1 MTRYLRLLPGRQLA
15 VRLAQQLL
23 GLGLKLL
30 DLGIDVELAG
40 LGRVAQLADAGVEL
54 GNGFF
59 EVEKGRHEPGG
70 LGGFGRGVNERV
82 AAVDEIYE
90 ASAVDVCVDLGRRDS
105 GLTEQPLKRAPGGP
119 AFQ

>member
-82 AAVDEIYE
+82 AAVAGVYE
-90 ASAVDVCVDLGRRDS
+90 ARSEEHTSELQS
-105 GLTEQPLKRAPGGP
+105 
-119 AFQ
+119 